1 MYLADLS
8 NKMVSAPLQY
18 REDVLHPVQLLGEG
32 GGAGLGWHVLP
43 AVVQTLYTG
52 SERVVNQTYIHVSYN

>member
-8 NKMVSAPLQY
+8 NKMVSTPLQY
-18 REDVLHPVQLLGEG
+18 REDVLHPVQLL
-32 GGAGLGWHVLP
+32 GAGLGWHVLP